1 MIDHSLPRRQQAR
14 RSIAVC
20 AALALT
26 SGLSGTS
33 YGLPLGSAPPGP
45 PHAPIQVQDQQ
56 APPETP
62 FEELNQALAAA
73 RAKLDELASGAEVAA
88 LAMRLRQ
95 ELETVKAQNQGLQK
109 DLEELRDSQAAARE
123 KVELAER
130 RLAQRERAMAALAA
144 EDEARSK
151 EAERAATEAAQL
163 RRQLAAARS
172 ELEDARTSRDD
183 AKARLSD
190 MQQVVDGALSE
201 AATLGQAASELKQS
215 LAQAAARTEAVE
227 TERDE
232 AQRALVALRRQSERL
247 ERELADARS
256 TLEQRAAE
264 NQALEEQVAVLRAA
278 ADSATDIARQ
288 NLLAV
293 EDKIKLL
300 NDALAGMR
308 PALGPEADEPAETLA
323 NGFTGSRLDRL
334 PSRRRPARPPWGRS

>member
-1 MIDHSLPRRQQAR
+1 
-14 RSIAVC
+14 
-20 AALALT
+20 
-26 SGLSGTS
+26 
-33 YGLPLGSAPPGP
+33 
-45 PHAPIQVQDQQ
+45 VQDQQ

-109 DLEELRDSQAAARE
+109 EFEELHDSQSAARE

-151 EAERAATEAAQL
+151 EAERTATEAAQL

-201 AATLGQAASELKQS
+201 G
-215 LAQAAARTEAVE
+215 
-227 TERDE
+227 
-232 AQRALVALRRQSERL
+232 RRWVR
-247 ERELADARS
+247 
-256 TLEQRAAE
+256 
-264 NQALEEQVAVLRAA
+264 
-278 ADSATDIARQ
+278 
-288 NLLAV
+288 
-293 EDKIKLL
+293 
-300 NDALAGMR
+300 
-308 PALGPEADEPAETLA
+308 
-323 NGFTGSRLDRL
+323 RL
-334 PSRRRPARPPWGRS
+334 PS